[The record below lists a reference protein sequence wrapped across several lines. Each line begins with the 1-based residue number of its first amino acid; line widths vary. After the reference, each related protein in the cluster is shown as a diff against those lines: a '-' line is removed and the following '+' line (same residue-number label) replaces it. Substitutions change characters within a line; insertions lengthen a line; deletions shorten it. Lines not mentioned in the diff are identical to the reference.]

1 MPQQAFSHVRRSSQS
16 GATLLALAGGCE
28 PASQGEAGRTAPAIM
43 RVEVV
48 HPERHTVRRSVGEP
62 GELQAFETTPIHA
75 KLAGYVKNWN
85 VNIGATVKKGQ
96 VLAELSAPELDA
108 EVRQKEASVTQA
120 VAKQEQARAAVKMAE
135 ANVAGAEAKLV
146 EVRAGVK
153 RAEADLNLW
162 QFQTERVKGLVNEH
176 AVTQQLLEE
185 TRSQL
190 RSAEAARAEIDARV
204 KTAEVAVLQSRAA
217 RDQADSDL
225 GAAAAAIEVAK
236 EDTRRVE
243 ALLGYCKIESPM
255 NGIVTQRNV
264 DTGDLTRAGADAEAL
279 FIVARS
285 DVVTVRVNVPEGFAA
300 EVNPGDRAL
309 VRLQEMKGKTVE
321 AKVSRISWAID
332 PKTRTIRVEI
342 DIPNPGGKLLPGLYA
357 YATVIVEEHPDV
369 LTIPIT
375 AVITEK
381 DETFCVVVAGGRAT
395 HRPIVLGLKD
405 GGLAEVISGLDGGES
420 VVKANATSL
429 TEGQTLDVIDPSY
442 PAPSGGQS

>member
-1 MPQQAFSHVRRSSQS
+1 MPQRALSLVNCLAVT
-16 GATLLALAGGCE
+16 ATLLALPAGCE
-28 PASQGEAGRTAPAIM
+28 PHPEGEAGQTTPAAT
-43 RVEVV
+43 RVEIV

-75 KLAGYVKNWN
+75 KIAGYVKNWT

-96 VLAELSAPELDA
+96 VLAELSVPELDA
-108 EVRQKEASVTQA
+108 EVRQKEASVRHA
-120 VAKQEQARAAVKMAE
+120 VAKQAQARAAIKMAE
-135 ANVAGAEAKLV
+135 ANLAGADAKLV

-162 QFQTERVKGLVNEH
+162 QSQTERVQGLVKEH

-204 KTAEVAVLQSRAA
+204 KMAEVAVLQSRAA

-225 GAAAAAIEVAK
+225 GAATAAIEVAK

-243 ALLGYCKIESPM
+243 ALVGYCKIEAPM
-255 NGIVTQRNV
+255 NGIITQRNV

-279 FIVARS
+279 FVVARS

-300 EVNPGDRAL
+300 EVNPGDRTL
-309 VRLQEMKGKTVE
+309 VKLQEMKGKTVE
-321 AKVSRISWAID
+321 AKVSRVSWALD

-342 DIPNPGGKLLPGLYA
+342 DIPNAGGKLLPGVYA
-357 YATVIVEEHPDV
+357 YATVIVEEHLDV
-369 LTIPIT
+369 LTVPATAIIT
-375 AVITEK
+375 DMEK
-381 DETFCVVVAGGRAT
+381 TFCIVVAGGQTAR
-395 HRPIVLGLKD
+395 RPIALGLRD
-405 GGLAEVISGLDGGES
+405 GPIVEVISGLNGGEA
-420 VVKANATSL
+420 VVKDNVTSL
-429 TEGQTLDVIDPSY
+429 NDGQRVEVVDLSHP
-442 PAPSGGQS
+442 PPSGAKP